1 VTGQAFARVAD
12 GEIAELRLNYDAL
25 GLLGAI
31 GAVET
36 PHE

>member
-1 VTGQAFARVAD
+1 VAD